1 MHYINRYS
9 IDYIR
14 IDYSIINGY
23 KLASITIYAKINII
37 YLKILD
43 NNFHLNAYNYY
54 FNFSI

>member
-1 MHYINRYS
+1 MNYINRYI

-23 KLASITIYAKINII
+23 KLASITIFTKINTI

-43 NNFHLNAYNYY
+43 NNFR
-54 FNFSI
+54 